1 MPPWNQMSPQQ
12 QLQMMMSRGTAG
24 MQFPGAAGTNAPG
37 MQFPGAGPPN
47 PQLPMAGMPG
57 AITPLQ
63 TAPGFNP
70 LANQAQQMNPA
81 MLQYL
86 LGMQNQGGGM
96 PGMQQ
101 PTLAQLLQ
109 MRGTG
114 LGL

>member
-12 QLQMMMSRGTAG
+12 QQMLLQMMMSRGTAG
-24 MQFPGAAGTNAPG
+24 MQFPG
-37 MQFPGAGPPN
+37 GATPNPN

-63 TAPGFNP
+63 TTPGFNP

-86 LGMQNQGGGM
+86 LGMQGGVGGGGM
-96 PGMQQ
+96 QS

-114 LGL
+114 MGL

>member
-1 MPPWNQMSPQQ
+1 MPPWNQMTPQQ
-12 QLQMMMSRGTAG
+12 QQMLLQMMMSRGTAG
-24 MQFPGAAGTNAPG
+24 MQFPA
-37 MQFPGAGPPN
+37 QHPPN
-47 PQLPMAGMPG
+47 PYGAGQQLPAMGG
-57 AITPLQ
+57 IQ

-86 LGMQNQGGGM
+86 LGMQGGVGGGM
-96 PGMQQ
+96 QS

-114 LGL
+114 MGL